1 MWGLLPIESMYLA
14 CLVVNTYAVRGRT
27 KALRGVSKLAARPRS
42 LEGTLVTNAGVFAF
56 KFSSSFL
63 NSA

>member
-1 MWGLLPIESMYLA
+1 MLCDEAIGEGLD
-14 CLVVNTYAVRGRT
+14 
-27 KALRGVSKLAARPRS
+27 
-42 LEGTLVTNAGVFAF
+42 TNAGVFAF